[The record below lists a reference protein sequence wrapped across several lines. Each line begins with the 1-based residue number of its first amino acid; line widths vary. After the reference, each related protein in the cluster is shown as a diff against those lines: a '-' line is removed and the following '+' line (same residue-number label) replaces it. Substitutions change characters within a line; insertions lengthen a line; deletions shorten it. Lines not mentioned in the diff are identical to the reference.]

1 MLLLIAMATAVAII
15 ALLRASLQRGRDSFY
30 PAMGGSCLVTLLLL
44 AFVNAG
50 LLATP
55 VSLIAAATLGL
66 AVVQSKSRTVRPY
79 AF

>member
-1 MLLLIAMATAVAII
+1 
-15 ALLRASLQRGRDSFY
+15 
-30 PAMGGSCLVTLLLL
+30 MGGSCLVTLLLL

-66 AVVQSKSRTVRPY
+66 AVAQSKSRTVRPY